1 MLVMTGAATAQDYPS
16 KPIRIVTSE
25 FGSATDLTARLLG
38 SVMSSSLG
46 RQVVVENR
54 GFIAIEVVAKANAD
68 GYTVLCYG
76 PPLWLAPL
84 MRSVSYDVFKDFA
97 PVTMAVTTPNVL
109 VVHPALPVKSVGDL
123 IALAKARPGELNY
136 GSGSP
141 GSSTHMAAEL
151 FKHMAGVDIVRVS
164 YRGTGPAM
172 NGLMSA
178 QVQVMFPNAGA
189 ATPHVKSGR
198 VRALAVSSAHRSALV
213 PALPTIAES
222 GVPGYESSVPLS
234 FVVPAGTPRPIVE
247 KLNREMVGA
256 LHDTEVKAKLFNSGV
271 EVVASTP
278 DELVAMVKADM
289 TRMGKVIREAGIRD
303 E

>member
-1 MLVMTGAATAQDYPS
+1 HLSAQSRAPPTVHLPPPVAERRSHRLGSALHQSQRHRRLQPARRASFPGEDNVARPDNGTAVRGPDRNAQHDDDVHALTARRPFCRWCVAAMLVMTGAATAQDYPS

-84 MRSVSYDVFKDFA
+84 MRSVSYDLFKDFA

-151 FKHMAGVDIVRVS
+151 
-164 YRGTGPAM
+164 
-172 NGLMSA
+172 
-178 QVQVMFPNAGA
+178 
-189 ATPHVKSGR
+189 
-198 VRALAVSSAHRSALV
+198 
-213 PALPTIAES
+213 
-222 GVPGYESSVPLS
+222 
-234 FVVPAGTPRPIVE
+234 
-247 KLNREMVGA
+247 
-256 LHDTEVKAKLFNSGV
+256 
-271 EVVASTP
+271 
-278 DELVAMVKADM
+278 
-289 TRMGKVIREAGIRD
+289 
-303 E
+303 